1 MYQVHGKMSI
11 KEVVPGTRSC
21 DRGEEMSWKNK
32 RVLVT
37 GAEGFIGSHLVE
49 RLLKEGAKVKAFSL
63 YNFSNS
69 WGWLDTFPKDKLA
82 KIEIFSGD
90 IKDYNNIYDAMEGID
105 VVFHLAALI
114 GIPFSYHSQ
123 DTYIDTNI
131 RGTVNI
137 LQAAR
142 RLKTKK
148 IVHTSTS
155 EVYGT
160 AQYVPI
166 NEEHP
171 INPQSPYAATKA
183 SGDYLALSFHKSF
196 DLPVTVLRP
205 FNAFGPRQSAR
216 AVMPTIITQILA
228 KKPAIKLGNLNAVRD
243 LTYVC
248 DIVDAF
254 VKIAEAKG
262 TNGNVYNAG
271 SNREIS
277 IKDLA
282 CLIMK
287 SLKRKTKIA
296 QDKSRLRPEKS
307 EVMQLV
313 CDFDKIRGACGWEP
327 RVSMEKGIELTCKW
341 FKNNLDKY
349 KPDIYNI

>member
-1 MYQVHGKMSI
+1 
-11 KEVVPGTRSC
+11 
-21 DRGEEMSWKNK
+21 MSWKNK
-32 RVLVT
+32 KVLVT

-49 RLLKEGAKVKAFSL
+49 RLLKEGARVKAFSL

-69 WGWLDTFPKDKLA
+69 WGWLDTIPKDKLER
-82 KIEIFSGD
+82 IEIFSGD
-90 IKDYNNIYDAMEGID
+90 LRDYNNTYSAMEGIN

-142 RLKTKK
+142 RLGTKK
-148 IVHTSTS
+148 IIHTSTS

-160 AQYVPI
+160 AQHVPI
-166 NEEHP
+166 DEDHP
-171 INPQSPYAATKA
+171 VNPQSPYAATKA

-205 FNAFGPRQSAR
+205 FNTFGPRQSAR
-216 AVMPTIITQILA
+216 AVIPTIITQVLA
-228 KKPAIKLGNLNAVRD
+228 KKSTIKLGNLDTVRD
-243 LTYVC
+243 LTYVS

-254 VKIAEAKG
+254 IKIAEAKN

-277 IKDLA
+277 VRELA
-282 CLIMK
+282 SVIMK
-287 SLKRKTKIA
+287 SLKRKTKIV

-313 CDFDKIRGACGWEP
+313 CDFEKIKDACGWQP
-327 RVSMEKGIELTCKW
+327 RISMEKGIDLTCKW

>member
-1 MYQVHGKMSI
+1 MHI
-11 KEVVPGTRSC
+11 
-21 DRGEEMSWKNK
+21 KNK
-32 RVLVT
+32 KVLIT
-37 GAEGFIGSHLVE
+37 GSEGFIGSRLVE
-49 RLLKEGAKVKAFSL
+49 RLIQDGAKIRAFVM

-69 WGWLDTFPKDKLA
+69 WGWLDTFPKNKLK
-82 KIEIFSGD
+82 KIEIITGD
-90 IKDYNNIYDAMEGID
+90 IRDQTSVYNAIKGVD

-114 GIPFSYHSQ
+114 GIPFSYNSQ
-123 DTYIDTNI
+123 NTYVDTNI
-131 RGTVNI
+131 TGTLNI

-142 RLKTKK
+142 KLRTKK
-148 IVHTSTS
+148 IIHTSTS

-205 FNAFGPRQSAR
+205 FNTFGPRQSAR
-216 AVMPTIITQILA
+216 AIIPTIITQVMAGKSGIR
-228 KKPAIKLGNLNAVRD
+228 LGNLETTRD
-243 LTYVC
+243 LTYVS
-248 DIVDAF
+248 DTVDAF
-254 VKIAEAKG
+254 VRIAEAEN
-262 TNGNVYNAG
+262 TNGNVYNVG
-271 SNREIS
+271 SNKEIS
-277 IKDLA
+277 IKKLA
-282 CLIMK
+282 GIIMK
-287 SLKRKTKIA
+287 CLKRNAKII

-313 CDFDKIRGACGWEP
+313 CDYGKIKSACGWQP
-327 RVSMEKGIELTCKW
+327 RVSMDRGIELTCNW
-341 FKNNLDKY
+341 FKNSLDRY

>member
-1 MYQVHGKMSI
+1 
-11 KEVVPGTRSC
+11 
-21 DRGEEMSWKNK
+21 MSWKNK
-32 RVLVT
+32 KVLVT

-69 WGWLDTFPKDKLA
+69 WGWLDTFPKDKLEN
-82 KIEIFSGD
+82 IEIFSGD
-90 IKDYNNIYDAMEGID
+90 LRDYNNTYNAMEGID

-123 DTYIDTNI
+123 DTYLETNI
-131 RGTVNI
+131 KGTLNV
-137 LQAAR
+137 LQAGR
-142 RLKTKK
+142 RLGTRK
-148 IVHTSTS
+148 IIHTSTS

-160 AQYVPI
+160 AQSVPI
-166 NEEHP
+166 DEEHP

-183 SGDYLALSFHKSF
+183 SADYLALSFNKSF

-205 FNAFGPRQSAR
+205 FNTFGPRQSAR
-216 AVMPTIITQILA
+216 AVIPTIITQVLA
-228 KKPAIKLGNLNAVRD
+228 KKPTIKLGNLDAVRD
-243 LTYVC
+243 LTYVS

-254 VKIAEAKG
+254 VKIAEAKN

-271 SNREIS
+271 SNREVS
-277 IKDLA
+277 IKELA
-282 CLIMK
+282 VIIMK
-287 SLKRKTKIA
+287 SLKKKVKIV

-307 EVMQLV
+307 EVMKLV
-313 CDFDKIRGACGWEP
+313 CDFEKIKDACGWQP
-327 RVSMEKGIELTCKW
+327 RVSMEKGIEFTCKW